1 MDDGTAPLARLAAL
15 GAHLAARKFDVQ
27 LGSRGLLVTSPQ
39 VKGCCGR
46 RESET
51 ISCRVRNEDGGRL
64 WYFTASG
71 EPIASA
77 DRVTDAAVFVL
88 GHLTGDER

>member
-1 MDDGTAPLARLAAL
+1 LARLAAL

-27 LGSRGLLVTSPQ
+27 LDSGGLRVTSPQ
-39 VKGCCGR
+39 VKECCGR
-46 RESET
+46 RESDT
-51 ISCRVRNEDGGRL
+51 ISCRVRDEDGGRL

-71 EPIASA
+71 EPIAPA

-88 GHLTGDER
+88 GHLTGEER

>member
-15 GAHLAARKFDVQ
+15 GAHLAARKFDVR
-27 LGSRGLLVTSPQ
+27 LDSRGLRVTSPQ
-39 VKGCCGR
+39 VKDCCGR
-46 RESET
+46 RKSDR
-51 ISCRVRNEDGGRL
+51 ISCRARGEDGGRL

-71 EPIASA
+71 EPIAPA

-88 GHLTGDER
+88 GHLTREER

>member
-15 GAHLAARKFDVQ
+15 GAHLAARRFEVRLD
-27 LGSRGLLVTSPQ
+27 SRGLQVTSPQ
-39 VKGCCGR
+39 VKDCCGR
-46 RESET
+46 RESDT
-51 ISCRVRNEDGGRL
+51 IFCRVRDEDGGRL

-71 EPIASA
+71 EPIAPA

-88 GHLTGDER
+88 GHLAGEER